1 MHRSELLLNYKCL
14 YCVLALESKILVN
27 MLHYDS
33 GMPVSIRF
41 LLFLAGPFLIHCATS
56 GALCLYWTVDES
68 YHYVIAAPKK
78 ENASKF
84 YIKSSNDPKHPDEF
98 YICYYDADISEVRD
112 KSASY
117 RFDDS
122 KEFVEPIPRYLVT
135 PTDGF
140 GCNPGPLK
148 LKYQMRSRDTRL
160 VLVSCARKR
169 HQPPVSLSEWMSGRE
184 MCFLQCARRK
194 HMKGYIA
201 VNSRLGQT
209 CCVHSKHNEDECT
222 YFMLFQTVRTWETRT
237 DKAMKV
243 SAQPGVID
251 SDIPQQISIAAIHEY
266 RPTPSS
272 IVFPKQ
278 VPVQPPPPSQPT
290 KRPSPPLPPLLPI
303 PSADFLPQTEATGA
317 KNESITS
324 ILYKLQGPKRTG
336 TCTTV

>member
-1 MHRSELLLNYKCL
+1 MHKSESLLNYKCL
-14 YCVLALESKILVN
+14 CRVLALESKILVN
-27 MLHYDS
+27 ILHYDS
-33 GMPVSIRF
+33 GMPVSICF

-56 GALCLYWTVDES
+56 GAHCLYWTVDES
-68 YHYVIAAPKK
+68 HHHVIAAPKK

-84 YIKSSNDPKHPDEF
+84 YIKPSNDPKHPDEF

-184 MCFLQCARRK
+184 MCFIQCARRK

-201 VNSRLGQT
+201 VNGILGQT

-222 YFMLFQTVRTWETRT
+222 YFMLFQTVRTLETRT

-251 SDIPQQISIAAIHEY
+251 CDIQGQISIATISEITQS
-266 RPTPSS
+266 RITPSS
-272 IVFPKQ
+272 IVFPRQ
-278 VPVQPPPPSQPT
+278 RPVKRPPPSQPT
-290 KRPSPPLPPLLPI
+290 KRPSPPPPPLLPK

-317 KNESITS
+317 KNESEYESITS
-324 ILYKLQGPKRTG
+324 TLYKLQ
-336 TCTTV
+336 